1 MSVELTYEIPQLKS
15 HGVYSRSGGML
26 ARCVSFV
33 QYLEFHPTSQKHL
46 LVIESPK
53 DRILCGKILTRLL
66 SESVKV
72 IQLVFI
78 LDILKYQESKSGI
91 FIVSP

>member
-15 HGVYSRSGGML
+15 LGVYSRSGGML

-33 QYLEFHPTSQKHL
+33 QYIKFHPSSKKHL
-46 LVIESPK
+46 FVIESPK
-53 DRILCGKILTRLL
+53 DRILCAKILTRLL

-72 IQLVFI
+72 HQII
-78 LDILKYQESKSGI
+78 STIDILKYQESHAGI